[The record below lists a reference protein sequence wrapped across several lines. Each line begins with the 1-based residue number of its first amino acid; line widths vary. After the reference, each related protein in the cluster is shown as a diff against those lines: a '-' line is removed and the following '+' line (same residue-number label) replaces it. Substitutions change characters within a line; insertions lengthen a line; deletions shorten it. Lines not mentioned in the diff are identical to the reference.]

1 MERFL
6 FSVFKICNL
15 TKPKIYFSLI
25 ENLSLAVYVMLII
38 FLQEV
43 TVVIFAYF
51 PPEIGRKITIFSL
64 DRKQNILKRK
74 KNAGRH

>member
-1 MERFL
+1 MEIFL
-6 FSVFKICNL
+6 FSVFEICNL
-15 TKPKIYFSLI
+15 TKPYKNLSLI
-25 ENLSLAVYVMLII
+25 ENFSLAVYVMLII

-64 DRKQNILKRK
+64 DRKQNILVRK
-74 KNAGRH
+74 KKASRH